1 MSVSLR
7 PLLALGAFALAAG
20 CNTVMENKT
29 VAMIAPEWFEAKSKE
44 VKGQGYP
51 SLNDVPATVP
61 PPNDKV
67 EMQAA
72 ANRLKAEAVRLS
84 TDPAYAVPN
93 ADDAEARAKA
103 AQLRA
108 LAEKGGAPPQPKP
121 PTTPTP

>member
-1 MSVSLR
+1 MSVSIR
-7 PLLALGAFALAAG
+7 PLLVLGAFALTAG

-29 VAMIAPEWFEAKSKE
+29 VARIAPEWFEAKSKE

-51 SLNDVPATVP
+51 SLTDVPAVVP
-61 PPNDKV
+61 PPNDKA

-72 ANRLKAEAVRLS
+72 ADRLKAEGQRFA
-84 TDPAYAVPN
+84 TDPALAVPTP
-93 ADDAEARAKA
+93 DDEAARARA

-108 LAEKGGAPPQPKP
+108 LADQGGAAPQPKS